1 MATTDEGLKKLEY
14 LSLVSKVCTKLETD
28 LGFGYK
34 VLAEFITE
42 MGQNCDAV
50 DEFDAKLKEN
60 ASHEKEIFISCI
72 GLAAGVVTKDLN
84 VANTAS
90 RSIRAGTI
98 CINCYFALRSSTSI
112 SK

>member
-1 MATTDEGLKKLEY
+1 MLIVKDEIFGPVVGLMSSKTKINPIP
-14 LSLVSKVCTKLETD
+14 LS
-28 LGFGYK
+28 
-34 VLAEFITE
+34 I
-42 MGQNCDAV
+42 
-50 DEFDAKLKEN
+50 
-60 ASHEKEIFISCI
+60 KEISISCI

-98 CINCYFALRSSTSI
+98 CINCHFALRSSTSI